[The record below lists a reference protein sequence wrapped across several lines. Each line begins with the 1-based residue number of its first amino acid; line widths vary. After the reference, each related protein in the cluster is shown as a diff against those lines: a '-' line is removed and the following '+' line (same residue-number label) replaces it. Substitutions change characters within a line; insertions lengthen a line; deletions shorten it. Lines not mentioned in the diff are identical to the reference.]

1 MHHFFLVHTPFLS
14 KPQEYTSALHTQK
27 KTKSQLKLTISA
39 IMHVNVYPTI
49 SDFFFKFQPLFL
61 LTKKKKL
68 FFPLFCCYNKNMKS
82 ALSLETVATC
92 STTKARVNKLIL
104 PHGLVDTP
112 VFMPVGTQG
121 SLKGFTPKAI
131 EDMNC
136 QIMLNNTYH
145 LVSYFLIYFTVQ
157 PFIYFSYRA

>member
-1 MHHFFLVHTPFLS
+1 
-14 KPQEYTSALHTQK
+14 
-27 KTKSQLKLTISA
+27 
-39 IMHVNVYPTI
+39 
-49 SDFFFKFQPLFL
+49 
-61 LTKKKKL
+61 
-68 FFPLFCCYNKNMKS
+68 MKS

-145 LVSYFLIYFTVQ
+145 LVKKKNRLVLFHHVSHLQFFLL
-157 PFIYFSYRA
+157 PRG